1 MLGGAADGLLR
12 PVAGALPGGRARRV
26 VIVGAGL
33 GGLSAALHLLGAG
46 HEVTVLEQSAR
57 PGGRAG
63 LLEVDGYRFDTGPTV
78 LTMPELIADALGC
91 VGESLADWL
100 ELTRL
105 DPAYR
110 ATFADGS
117 AIEMLADVEAMHA
130 QIAALCGAREAD
142 GYLRMVRFLRRA
154 YAIERGAF
162 IERNLDSPLQL
173 LGPSLAKLAG
183 IGGFRR
189 LGPKIASYL
198 SDDRLRRLF
207 TFQSLYAGVGPAQAL
222 ALYAV
227 IAYLDSVAGVWFPR
241 GGMHAVPAAM
251 AAAAAK
257 HGALIRCGARVE
269 AVDMSGDLA
278 TGVRLAGG
286 ERIRADAVIINADA
300 PQAIRALL
308 PPGLRAGAGPRLAG
322 ARRALRARQSPSAVV
337 AHIGSAGS
345 PEHPSHHT
353 LSFGAAWA
361 GTFREII
368 RRGQLMSDPSLLLS
382 NPTRTDPS
390 LAPPGRHAYYALFP
404 VPNLDRAPLDWA
416 TIGPRYYDEMLA
428 VLAARGLG
436 GAVRGI
442 ETHRLVTPADWAAQ
456 GLAAGSPFSA
466 AHTFARTGP
475 FRMSTRPTRSP
486 NLLFCG
492 AQAQPGVG
500 VPMVLLSGRLAALR
514 LAGR

>member
-1 MLGGAADGLLR
+1 MIRRPVGAGAHGAAR
-12 PVAGALPGGRARRV
+12 RRV
-26 VIVGAGL
+26 AIVGAGL

-46 HEVTVLEQSAR
+46 WEVTVLEQSAR

-91 VGESLADWL
+91 VGEDLPDWL
-100 ELTRL
+100 DLVRL

-110 ATFADGS
+110 AAFADGS
-117 AIEMLADVEAMHA
+117 AIELRTDVEAMRD
-130 QIAALCGAREAD
+130 QIALFAGPRDAD
-142 GYLRMVRFLRRA
+142 GYLRMVRFLRRV
-154 YAIERGAF
+154 YAIEREAF
-162 IERNLDSPLQL
+162 IGRNLDSPLQL
-173 LGPSLAKLAG
+173 LGPSLAKLIG

-189 LGPKIASYL
+189 LGPKIGSYL
-198 SDDRLRRLF
+198 ADDRLRRLF
-207 TFQSLYAGVGPAQAL
+207 TFQSLYAGMAPARAL

-227 IAYLDSVAGVWFPR
+227 IAYMDSVAGVWFPR
-241 GGMHAVPAAM
+241 GGMQAIPAAM

-257 HGALIRCGARVE
+257 HGADIRLNARVE
-269 AVDMSGDLA
+269 AVETSGDVA
-278 TGVRLAGG
+278 TAVRLAGG
-286 ERIRADAVIINADA
+286 ERIGADAVIINADA
-300 PQAIRALL
+300 PGAIAALL
-308 PPGLRAGAGPRLAG
+308 PPHLRAGGGPRLAG
-322 ARRALRARQSPSAVV
+322 AARALRARQSPSAVV

-345 PEHPSHHT
+345 PDHPRHHT
-353 LSFGAAWA
+353 LSFGAAWD

-368 RRGQLMSDPSLLLS
+368 RDGQLMSDPSLLLS

-416 TIGPRYYDEMLA
+416 AIGPRYYDEMLA
-428 VLAARGLG
+428 VLDARGLG
-436 GAVRGI
+436 GAARGI
-442 ETHRLVTPADWAAQ
+442 ETSTLVTPADWAAQ

-466 AHTFARTGP
+466 AHAFSRTGP

-514 LAGR
+514 LQHG